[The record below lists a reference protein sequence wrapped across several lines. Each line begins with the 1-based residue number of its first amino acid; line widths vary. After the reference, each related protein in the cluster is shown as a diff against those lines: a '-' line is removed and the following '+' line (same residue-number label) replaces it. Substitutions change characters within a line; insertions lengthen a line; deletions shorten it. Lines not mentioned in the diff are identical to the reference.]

1 MVEKKLRQQL
11 NIPLS
16 THFVCYPGNPGG
28 AHMERSRLI
37 SRGRE
42 PGWGSIGWGLEEE
55 RRKRRK
61 RDRSGRKD
69 RINMEKGQKEKL
81 TP

>member
-1 MVEKKLRQQL
+1 MK
-11 NIPLS
+11 N
-16 THFVCYPGNPGG
+16 
-28 AHMERSRLI
+28 
-37 SRGRE
+37 
-42 PGWGSIGWGLEEE
+42 SIGWGLEEE